1 MIKGELHIL
10 PTDVTPTCPIFTGKT
25 GPLDGPT
32 RRKRLS
38 NPGRT
43 DLLEVSGD
51 TTCLKGFNNNPEYT
65 NTQQGLPDLGYT

>member
-1 MIKGELHIL
+1 MTTIQGELHIL
-10 PTDVTPTCPIFTGKT
+10 PTDVMPTCPIFTEKT

-32 RRKRLS
+32 RRKRLP

-51 TTCLKGFNNNPEYT
+51 TTC
-65 NTQQGLPDLGYT
+65 